1 MGRKIRSREFKAGFA
16 KRLRGALEEKGWTAG
31 QAAREAQRLVP
42 DRTIG
47 SAHLSHWLNGR
58 VIPSPVYLQALSH
71 ALEVS
76 PEELLGEENSKS
88 APAASTNGA
97 ARHTPLPAHRSSG
110 LVEVRDLDDGNAWME
125 IRQGVPWPLA
135 IEILKLL
142 KS

>member
-1 MGRKIRSREFKAGFA
+1 MDRKIRSKAFKAGFA
-16 KRLRGALEEKGWTAG
+16 KRLRRALDEKGWTAV

-42 DRTIG
+42 DRTIK

-76 PEELLGEENSKS
+76 PEELLGEESSKG
-88 APAASTNGA
+88 ARAASTNGD
-97 ARHTPLPAHRSSG
+97 ARPTPLPAHRSSG
-110 LVEVRDLDDGNAWME
+110 LVEVKDQDGNAWIE
-125 IRQGVPWPLA
+125 IRQEVPWPLA
-135 IEILKLL
+135 LEILKLL

>member
-76 PEELLGEENSKS
+76 PEELLGEENSKA
-88 APAASTNGA
+88 APSGSTNGA
-97 ARHTPLPAHRSSG
+97 AQQTPPPARSSG
-110 LVEVRDLDDGNAWME
+110 SVQVKDLYDGNAWIE
-125 IRQGVPWPLA
+125 IRQEVPWPLA
-135 IEILKLL
+135 LEILKLL

>member
-16 KRLRGALEEKGWTAG
+16 KRLRRALDEKGWTAV

-42 DRTIG
+42 DRTIK

-58 VIPSPVYLQALSH
+58 VIPSPVYLKALSS

-76 PEELLGEENSKS
+76 PEELLGEENSKA
-88 APAASTNGA
+88 APSGSTNGA
-97 ARHTPLPAHRSSG
+97 AQQTPPPARSSSG
-110 LVEVRDLDDGNAWME
+110 SVEVKDLYDGNAWME
-125 IRQGVPWPLA
+125 IRQEVPWHLA
-135 IEILKLL
+135 LEILKLL

>member
-16 KRLRGALEEKGWTAG
+16 KRLRRALDEKGWTAV

-42 DRTIG
+42 DRTIK

-58 VIPSPVYLQALSH
+58 VIPSPVYLQALSS

-76 PEELLGEENSKS
+76 PEELLGEENSKG
-88 APAASTNGA
+88 AQAASTNGD
-97 ARHTPLPAHRSSG
+97 ARHSFSPG
-110 LVEVRDLDDGNAWME
+110 LVEVKDLYDGNAWIE
-125 IRQGVPWPLA
+125 IRQEVPWPLA
-135 IEILKLL
+135 LEILKLL